1 MSQTKPPGWA
11 DKLLVRLCPQDL
23 LEEIQGDLHEAFYW
37 RCEERSLAY
46 AKRKFLLEVLLVSRF
61 YKPKIMKNSK
71 LALLNNYLKTA
82 LRFLWKTRKF
92 SAINIF
98 GLVIGIVTCW
108 MCFFYLYDEISY
120 DQFNKN
126 KDRIFRITQEVNVR
140 GNLLKM
146 SGASYKMG
154 EQFPEHI
161 PHIESMSRFKSAF
174 GILNMG
180 DESIFQSMHFA
191 DPGLFKMI
199 DFKLLEGNY
208 LNFGS
213 PDNILISASLAT
225 KMQVDLEEVSVIYQ
239 NEDKRFNV
247 IGIFQDLPHNSTIRP
262 DMILP
267 FAYYAARSD
276 EAELKEWYNLN
287 MNALIMLKD
296 KTHKSLVE
304 EQMTELVNGQSN
316 EENEDKF
323 TLQPYSEIHL
333 DTTYRNGNGL
343 QATADIDILWIAG
356 VVGLLCLLISA
367 INYSNFSIGNY
378 LVRAKEVAVRKVVGA
393 HQQSVFIQFI
403 FESIINTSIAAVLSI
418 LVLFFTLPFF
428 TEFMDKSYLNAMD
441 LFTSDLFLGAMGVI
455 VFIALV
461 AGLYPALVLS
471 GFKVNAALKGKQ
483 KLGKGNFL
491 SKMYLSLQF
500 SLAIFLIIGMLAANK
515 QFDYLIDFDLG
526 YEDEKVI
533 QLNIP
538 RNDESQLAR
547 FENKLQSIPA
557 IKTFAPNSSY
567 NGTDFVYEDVR
578 FDTKHIVV
586 TDQFIPTLGIKM
598 TQGRNFDPKLTTDM
612 THGALVN
619 ESFVKMLG
627 LTNPVGTEIPF
638 SYGNFENPTIIGV
651 VEDFHFYSPKY
662 EKMPLIM
669 YQSRQYQLQT
679 MLIKLD
685 DAATSDVLY
694 QIDKAWKSEYAPY
707 PIELEWL
714 ADYNADQMAVEKRV
728 KKIATTGSM
737 IAIFLA
743 ALGLLSLVGT
753 YINQRM
759 KEISIRKVSGA
770 TAVNLYVLYM
780 KKFAAWIV
788 VGFFAG
794 CLPAYYFV
802 YRWLENYPS
811 KIALNWT
818 FAFAALFICV
828 VVFVVT
834 TISQI
839 SKVARIN
846 PVVYLRDE

>member
-1 MSQTKPPGWA
+1 MLLNKPPKWV
-11 DKLLVRLCPQDL
+11 DKLLVRLCPKDL
-23 LEEIQGDLHEAFYW
+23 LEEIQGDLHEAFQW
-37 RCEERSLAY
+37 RCEERSLGY
-46 AKRKFLLEVLLVSRF
+46 ARRKFLWEVLMVSRF
-61 YKPKIMKNSK
+61 YKPEIMKNSK
-71 LALLNNYLKTA
+71 FALLNNYLKTA

-92 SAINIF
+92 SAINSF
-98 GLVIGIVTCW
+98 GLVVGIVTCW

-126 KDRIFRITQEVNVR
+126 KERIFWITQEVNIR
-140 GNLLKM
+140 GNLMKM
-146 SGASYKMG
+146 SGASYMMG

-161 PHIESMSRFKSAF
+161 PQIETMSRFKSAY
-174 GILNMG
+174 GILNLG
-180 DESIFQSMHFA
+180 NESTFQNLHFA

-199 DFKLLEGNY
+199 DFKLLEGHH
-208 LNFGS
+208 LGFGS
-213 PDNILISASLAT
+213 PDNILISASMAD
-225 KMQVDLEEVSVIYQ
+225 KMQVGLEELTIIYQ
-239 NEDKRFNV
+239 NEEKRFNV
-247 IGIFQDLPHNSTIRP
+247 IGIYQDLPHNSSIRP

-267 FAYYAARSD
+267 FAYYSIRAD
-276 EAELKEWYNLN
+276 EKGLKEWYNLN
-287 MNALIMLKD
+287 MNALVMLKD
-296 KTHKSLVE
+296 QAHKILVE
-304 EQMTELVNGQSN
+304 DQLTELVNSQQK
-316 EENEDKF
+316 EESDDKIR
-323 TLQPYSEIHL
+323 LQPYSDIHL
-333 DTTYRNGNGL
+333 DTTYYNGNGL

-403 FESIINTSIAAVLSI
+403 FESIITTFIAAVLSLIVLI
-418 LVLFFTLPFF
+418 LTLPYFA
-428 TEFMDKSYLNAMD
+428 EFMDKGYLGIMD
-441 LFTSDLFLGAMGVI
+441 LFKTDLLLGAFGII

-471 GFKVNAALKGKQ
+471 GFKVSHALKGKQ
-483 KLGKGNFL
+483 KIGSGNFL

-500 SLAIFLIIGMLAANK
+500 ALAIFLIIGMLAANK

-526 YEDEKVI
+526 YDDEQVLV
-533 QLNIP
+533 LNIP
-538 RNDESQLAR
+538 RFEEGRLER
-547 FENKLQSIPA
+547 FENKLKSIPG
-557 IKTFAPNSSY
+557 IKSYAPNSSY
-567 NGTDFVYEDVR
+567 NGTDFVFEEIS

-586 TDQFIPTLGIKM
+586 TDQFLPTLGIQIS
-598 TQGRNFDPKLTTDM
+598 QGRNFDPTLTTDL
-612 THGALVN
+612 THGAIVN

-627 LTNPVGTEIPF
+627 LQNPIGTQVPF
-638 SYGNFENPTIIGV
+638 AYGNFKNPTIIGV

-669 YQSRQYQLQT
+669 YQSPQYQLQT
-679 MLIKLD
+679 MLIKLE
-685 DAATSDVLY
+685 DAASSDVLY
-694 QIDKAWKSEYAPY
+694 HIDRAWKSEYAPF

-714 ADYNADQMAVEKRV
+714 ADYNGDQMAVEQRV

-780 KKFAAWIV
+780 RKFALWIG
-788 VGFFAG
+788 VGFFVG

-802 YRWLENYPS
+802 YKWLENYPT
-811 KIALNWT
+811 KIELNGTFGLLALI
-818 FAFAALFICV
+818 ICII
-828 VVFVVT
+828 VFVVT
-834 TISQI
+834 TISQV
-839 SKVARIN
+839 SKVAGVN
-846 PVVYLRDE
+846 PIVYLRDE